1 MRNIFLFSVSPVTVF
16 AAGSLVGFSAIFS
29 RLVAGL
35 FALPVLVLLWAVRF
49 ARLVFFVQQFALVC
63 FLRSV
68 VVVASNLAF
77 KRDAAKAR
85 RPLTLRWASLNIQL

>member
-1 MRNIFLFSVSPVTVF
+1 MRKFLLLSVSPVTVF
-16 AAGSLVGFSAIFS
+16 AVGSLAGFSALFS
-29 RLVAGL
+29 RLVVGL

-49 ARLVFFVQQFALVC
+49 ARLVFFVRLFALVC

-68 VVVASNLAF
+68 AVVASNLAF

-85 RPLTLRWASLNIQL
+85 RPLTLR